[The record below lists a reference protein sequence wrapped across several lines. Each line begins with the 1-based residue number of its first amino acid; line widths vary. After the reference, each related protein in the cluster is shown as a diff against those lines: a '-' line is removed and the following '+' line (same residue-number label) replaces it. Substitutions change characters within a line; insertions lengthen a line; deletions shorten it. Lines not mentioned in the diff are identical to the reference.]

1 MVDPGATAPEMV
13 AALQADDLSVQAII
27 LTHAHLD
34 HVEGIPDVRAAF
46 PDLPIFLHGADRPL
60 YDAVQAQAA
69 MFGLSVRE
77 LPAPTDVLEHGQV
90 LGFGTCSLEIRHA
103 PGHAPGHVILVSE
116 PDGVAVV
123 ADVVFRGSIGRTDLP
138 GGNFQQLI
146 ESIREQV
153 LTLPG
158 ETRLL
163 TGHGP
168 ETTVE
173 LERTTNPFLIPHYG
187 GDLA

>member
-1 MVDPGATAPEMV
+1 MV
-13 AALQADDLSVQAII
+13 AAIQADGLEPQAIV

-34 HVEGIPDVRAAF
+34 HVEGVPDVRAAF
-46 PDLPIFLHGADRPL
+46 PDLPIFLHPADGPL
-60 YDAVQAQAA
+60 YDAVQGQAA
-69 MFGLSVRE
+69 MFGLSVRD
-77 LPAPTDVLEHGQV
+77 LPPVTDPLSHGQV
-90 LGFGTCSLEIRHA
+90 LGFGTCSLEVRHA
-103 PGHAPGHVILVSE
+103 PGHAPGHVILVSHR
-116 PDGVAVV
+116 DGVAVV

-146 ESIREQV
+146 EAIREQV

-158 ETRLL
+158 DTRLL

-168 ETTVE
+168 ETTVD